1 MSDKE
6 HIKALAREAEVY
18 RSQGLLSGAKQKYQ
32 EILQFVQAHGLYSKD
47 KKLIETVNNKIKAIE
62 ENLSEVLEAPERPEV
77 KEDVQNLIQKLF
89 SFSKDQ
95 QTSRME
101 GAVALAKFGQYE
113 KALNEFKKLLKEGIL
128 PLDAAKNILRCHL
141 TLSSPDVAVYQF
153 KRWLSRGDFSAGDL
167 KYLRGFLQKY
177 LEKRGIQTALPEV
190 VETPQEKGETKKKKK
205 KKAKKKEEE
214 VLDISS
220 VGVQF
225 QNGPLKGRLE
235 EFEVTFQAGNTIS
248 IIIPSDRKDLL
259 ESFEPGLRLKEMQCY
274 SLIAVF
280 NGSGIVSNKSVISSG
295 PKRGHYTL
303 DITID
308 GG

>member
-6 HIKALAREAEVY
+6 HIKTLAREAEIY

-32 EILQFVQAHGLYSKD
+32 EILQFVQKHDRYAKD
-47 KKLIETVNNKIKAIE
+47 KKLINAVKKKITAIE
-62 ENLSEVLEAPERPEV
+62 ENLAEVLEAPEKPEV
-77 KEDVQNLIQKLF
+77 SEDVQSLIQKLF

-95 QTSRME
+95 QTSQIE

-113 KALNEFKKLLKEGIL
+113 KALNEFKRLLKEGIL

-141 TLSSPDVAVYQF
+141 TLSSPDVAIYQF
-153 KRWLSRGDFSAGDL
+153 KRWVSRGDFQAGDL

-177 LEKRGIQTALPEV
+177 LEKRGIQAALPEV
-190 VETPQEKGETKKKKK
+190 AEAPQEKEERKKKKK
-205 KKAKKKEEE
+205 KTKEEEE

-225 QNGPLKGRLE
+225 QNGPLKGKME
-235 EFEVTFQAGNTIS
+235 EFEVTFQTGNTIS
-248 IIIPSDRKDLL
+248 VIIPSDRKDLL
-259 ESFEPGLRLKEMQCY
+259 QTLEPGLRLKDMQCY

-280 NGSGIVSNKSVISSG
+280 NGSGVVSNKSVISSG
-295 PKRGHYTL
+295 PKRGYYTL

>member
-6 HIKALAREAEVY
+6 HIKTLAREAEIY

-32 EILQFVQAHGLYSKD
+32 EILQFVQNHEHYSKD
-47 KKLIETVNNKIKAIE
+47 NRLLDTVNKKIKAIE

-77 KEDVQNLIQKLF
+77 TEDVQNLIKKLF
-89 SFSKDQ
+89 SFSGDQ
-95 QTSRME
+95 KTSEME
-101 GAVALAKFGQYE
+101 GAVALAKFGQYD
-113 KALNEFKKLLKEGIL
+113 KALNEFKRLLKEGIL
-128 PLDAAKNILRCHL
+128 PLEAAKNILRCHL

-153 KRWLSRGDFSAGDL
+153 KRWVSRGDFPPGDL

-177 LEKRGIQTALPEV
+177 LEKRGIQAALPEV
-190 VETPQEKGETKKKKK
+190 VEAPQEKADRKKKKK
-205 KKAKKKEEE
+205 KKKKEEE

-225 QNGPLKGRLE
+225 QNGPLKGKME
-235 EFEVTFQAGNTIS
+235 EFEVTFQTGNTIS
-248 IIIPSDRKDLL
+248 VIIPSDRKDLL
-259 ESFEPGLRLKEMQCY
+259 KSLEPGLRLKDMQCY

-280 NGSGIVSNKSVISSG
+280 NGSGVVSDKSVISSG